1 MKKVLSIFLAII
13 MALSVSV
20 TGFAREYSADDFD
33 GNEPEIFCKIKK
45 VTVIVSSRPQKV
57 DLYADYYAGEE
68 CELIWSIEGKSN
80 FVKGVT
86 KKTANDENVTLR
98 FKGDT
103 TVRLK
108 LVSSDGRI
116 LAEDEMFL
124 ESYTGKDIS
133 FFDRLAAAF
142 LGFWIII
149 LGIFGGT
156 FGPIIGKL
164 L

>member
-1 MKKVLSIFLAII
+1 

-20 TGFAREYSADDFD
+20 TGFAREYSADGFD

-45 VTVIVSSRPQKV
+45 VTVIVSSCPQKV

-68 CELIWSIEGKSN
+68 CELIWNIEGKSN
-80 FVKGVT
+80 FIKGET
-86 KKTANDENVTLR
+86 KKTANGENVTLR

-124 ESYTGKDIS
+124 ESYTGKEVS
-133 FFDRLAAAF
+133 LFDRFTANFMMAIMIL
-142 LGFWIII
+142 
-149 LGIFGGT
+149 LGIFFGG
-156 FGPIIGKL
+156 
-164 L
+164 